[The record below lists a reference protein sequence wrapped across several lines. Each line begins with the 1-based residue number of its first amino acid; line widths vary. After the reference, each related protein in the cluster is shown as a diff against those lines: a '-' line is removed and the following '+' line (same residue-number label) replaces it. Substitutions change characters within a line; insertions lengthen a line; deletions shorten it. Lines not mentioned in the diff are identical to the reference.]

1 MPIVVDAAEA
11 AKGRQAVEVKGVTR
25 KARDADS
32 YYATL
37 YMGAAPDNAAA
48 SMGRPGGDKSLPQAY
63 LVEQPANATVPPHFH
78 DTDQFQVFVAGAAS
92 FGKQM
97 VRPLSLHYAGGH
109 TPYGPIVTTDESAH
123 YFTLR
128 ANWDSGAKPMPQ
140 SRDRL
145 KPVRRCHRLAED
157 IAAADMPAGRADVL
171 PAEADGLGAALF
183 RLAPGQT
190 EALDLNVAG
199 GGQYALVT
207 AGSVTHDGADLAE
220 HSCLYRFA
228 EEAPL
233 TLTAGPAGAAVLL
246 MQFPAHADG

>member
-48 SMGRPGGDKSLPQAY
+48 SMGRSGDDKSLPQAY

-92 FGKQM
+92 FGKQK

-109 TPYGPIVTTDESAH
+109 TPYGPIVTTDRGAR

-157 IAAADMPAGRADVL
+157 ITADGTAGRTDVL
-171 PAEADGLGAALF
+171 PGEADGLGASLF
-183 RLAPGQT
+183 TLAPGQT
-190 EALDLNVAG
+190 ETLDLDIAG

-207 AGSVTHDGADLAE
+207 AGSVRHDGAGLGK

-233 TLTAGPAGAAVLL
+233 TLTAGPDGAAVLL
-246 MQFPAHADG
+246 MQFPVPPDG

>member
-11 AKGRQAVEVKGVTR
+11 AKGRQAVEVKGFTT

-48 SMGRPGGDKSLPQAY
+48 SMGRPGDDKSLPQAY

-78 DTDQFQVFVAGAAS
+78 DTNQFQVFVAGAAS
-92 FGKQM
+92 FGKQP

-109 TPYGPIVTTDESAH
+109 TPYGPIVTTDQGAH

-128 ANWDSGAKPMPQ
+128 AKWDSGGKPMPQ

-145 KPVRRCHRLAED
+145 KPVRRRHRLAED
-157 IAAADMPAGRADVL
+157 IATDAPAGRADVL
-171 PAEADGLGAALF
+171 PAEDDGLGASLF
-183 RLAPGQT
+183 RLAPGQSGI
-190 EALDLNVAG
+190 LDLDVAG

-207 AGSVTHDGADLAE
+207 AGSVHHDGLDLTK

-233 TLTAGPAGAAVLL
+233 TLTAGPTGAAVLL
-246 MQFPAHADG
+246 MQFPVHTES